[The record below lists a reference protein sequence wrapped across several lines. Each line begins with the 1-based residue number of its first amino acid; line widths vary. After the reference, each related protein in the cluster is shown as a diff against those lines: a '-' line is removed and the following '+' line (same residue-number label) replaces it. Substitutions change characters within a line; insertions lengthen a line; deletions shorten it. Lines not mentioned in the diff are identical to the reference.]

1 MQDTYGRKITYLRIS
16 VTDLCNLRC
25 VYCMPENG
33 VEKRCHT
40 DMMSVDEII
49 RTVEASA
56 ECGITKVRITG
67 GEPLVRKGIVDICRG
82 ISSINGIEE
91 VCLTT
96 NGVLLPKYAQQLRD
110 AGVDRLNI
118 SLDTLDPEKYSML
131 TRIGKLDDALAGLEA
146 AEKAGFTGTKINAV
160 LIGGINSTEINEL
173 VALTKDK
180 EIDFRFIELMPIGEC
195 SGWDKERFIPGQTVL
210 DAVPELVEDGM
221 NGVSRMYR
229 VPGWKGRVGLIDPI
243 SHRFCDQCNRIRIT
257 ADGKVKPCLH
267 SAAEFDLRG
276 LDREGM
282 VNVLRSA
289 IESKPGRHMLEERS
303 SESIRNMNEIGG

>member
-25 VYCMPENG
+25 VYCMPESG

-49 RTVEASA
+49 RAVEASA

-82 ISSINGIEE
+82 ISSIDGIEE

-195 SGWDKERFIPGQTVL
+195 SSWDKERFIPGQTVL

-267 SAAEFDLRG
+267 SASEFDLRG

-289 IESKPGRHMLEERS
+289 IESKPGRHMREERS

>member
-25 VYCMPENG
+25 VYCMPEKG

-49 RTVEASA
+49 RAVEASA

-82 ISSINGIEE
+82 ISSIDGIEE

-118 SLDTLDPEKYSML
+118 SLDTLDPDKYSML
-131 TRIGKLDDALAGLEA
+131 TRVGKLDDALAGLEA

-160 LIGGINSTEINEL
+160 LIGGVNSDEISSL

-180 EIDFRFIELMPIGEC
+180 EIDFRFRAYAHWRMQRL
-195 SGWDKERFIPGQTVL
+195 GQGSFHPRT
-210 DAVPELVEDGM
+210 D
-221 NGVSRMYR
+221 
-229 VPGWKGRVGLIDPI
+229 
-243 SHRFCDQCNRIRIT
+243 
-257 ADGKVKPCLH
+257 
-267 SAAEFDLRG
+267 
-276 LDREGM
+276 
-282 VNVLRSA
+282 
-289 IESKPGRHMLEERS
+289 S
-303 SESIRNMNEIGG
+303 S

>member
-49 RTVEASA
+49 RAVEASA
-56 ECGITKVRITG
+56 DCGIKKVRITG

-110 AGVDRLNI
+110 AGVSRLNI
-118 SLDTLDPEKYSML
+118 SLDTLDPEKYAML

-160 LIGGINSTEINEL
+160 LIGGINSDEISSL
-173 VALTKDK
+173 VALTRDK

-195 SGWDKERFIPGQTVL
+195 SSWDKERFIPGQTVL
-210 DAVPELVEDGM
+210 NAVPELVEDGM
-221 NGVSRMYR
+221 SGVSRMYR

-243 SHRFCDQCNRIRIT
+243 SHRFCDECNRIRIT

-282 VNVLRSA
+282 VDVLRKA